1 MFSRKIFVALGMLVA
16 MLAQTAYAT
25 DYNIQPGMWEMTYK
39 MDVSGMPENM
49 ASMMQKEP
57 KTKRECVTKEDISFK
72 PEDMEKGC
80 TFTKTSDT
88 ASKVVWEIECNTA
101 QGSSS
106 GHGEVNFHGTSSD
119 GWFEMN
125 VQAGPMGEMQMR
137 NTFEGKRVGS
147 C

>member
-1 MFSRKIFVALGMLVA
+1 MFSKKLLVALGMLVS
-16 MLAQTAYAT
+16 MLAQPVYGQ
-25 DYNIQPGMWEMTYK
+25 DYNVEPGMWEMTYK

-57 KTKRECVTKEDISFK
+57 KTRRECVTEEDISFK
-72 PEDMEKGC
+72 PENMEEGC
-80 TFTKTSDT
+80 TFNKTSDSS
-88 ASKVVWEIECNTA
+88 SKVVWEIECNTA